1 MGSILNRKTLG
12 IIGYGKVGKYLY
24 KSLKD
29 FGVKILVNNKKKINI
44 ENTNINK
51 LIKKSDIISLNTNLY
66 SKKNIIIFIFLQRH
80 LKIK

>member
-29 FGVKILVNNKKKINI
+29 FGVKILVNNKKKYQYCI
-44 ENTNINK
+44 
-51 LIKKSDIISLNTNLY
+51 Y
-66 SKKNIIIFIFLQRH
+66 WQ
-80 LKIK
+80 